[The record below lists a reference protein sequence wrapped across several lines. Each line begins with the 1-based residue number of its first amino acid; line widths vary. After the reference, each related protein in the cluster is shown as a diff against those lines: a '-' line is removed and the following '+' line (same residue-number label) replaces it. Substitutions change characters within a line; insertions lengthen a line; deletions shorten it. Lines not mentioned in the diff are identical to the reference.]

1 FVRLD
6 DERVLPGLLD
16 LFDQCHQLTVG
27 LCRQECPC
35 LSRRDSKVNATSRH
49 GSFPKGRH
57 FKPRCR
63 VGLISHETTGSE
75 PSSAI
80 LRMSWVMRIE
90 QNFGPHIEQNLAD
103 LNPSC
108 GNVSSCIDRAVSGSR
123 DSSNC
128 RFQSNSKR
136 AFDRASSR
144 SRAPLRP
151 RATSAAWA
159 AIL

>member
-1 FVRLD
+1 MG
-6 DERVLPGLLD
+6 RV
-16 LFDQCHQLTVG
+16 
-27 LCRQECPC
+27 
-35 LSRRDSKVNATSRH
+35 
-49 GSFPKGRH
+49 
-57 FKPRCR
+57 
-63 VGLISHETTGSE
+63 

-103 LNPSC
+103 LNTSC
-108 GNVSSCIDRAVSGSR
+108 GSVSSCIARAVSGSS

-151 RATSAAWA
+151 RATVGGGGGVLVAEAAVGDIVVVRRA
-159 AIL
+159 GVLLGRDEAELRGARLARQRRTDGRRDVIVAGGDVGH